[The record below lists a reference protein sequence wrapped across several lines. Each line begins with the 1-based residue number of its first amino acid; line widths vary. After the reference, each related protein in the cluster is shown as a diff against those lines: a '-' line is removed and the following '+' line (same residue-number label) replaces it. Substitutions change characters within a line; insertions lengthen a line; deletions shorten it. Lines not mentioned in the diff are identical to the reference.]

1 MRLKMILQT
10 ASEGISLAKK
20 LESDS
25 AQFYEALAL
34 KYPQNGEG
42 FKAMAKENKKYV
54 SQTETAYFG
63 VISDAI
69 EGCYAFHIDPAIYAI
84 NIETSGISS
93 YKNALTQALKIEET
107 IIKFYT
113 EAAEQSK
120 SLMADVPRTFSLIA
134 RKRGERLSKLKS
146 MISAS

>member
-1 MRLKMILQT
+1 MILQT

-25 AQFYEALAL
+25 AQFYEALAQ
-34 KYPQNGEG
+34 KFPQGAET
-42 FKAMAKENKKYV
+42 FKVLAKENKKSI

-63 VISDAI
+63 VITDAI
-69 EGCYAFHIDPAIYAI
+69 EGCFAFHLDPENYVV
-84 NIETSGISS
+84 NVETSGISS
-93 YKNALTQALKIEET
+93 YKNALNQAVKIEEN

-134 RKRGERLSKLKS
+134 RKRGERLSKLNS
-146 MISAS
+146 LISGS